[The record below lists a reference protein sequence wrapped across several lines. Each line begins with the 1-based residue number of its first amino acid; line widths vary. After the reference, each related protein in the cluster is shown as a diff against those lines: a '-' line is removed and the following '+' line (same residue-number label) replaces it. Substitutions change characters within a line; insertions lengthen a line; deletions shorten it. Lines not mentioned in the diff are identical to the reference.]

1 MHFDQP
7 AFGMPLWY
15 VCFSRA
21 YREVLI
27 DITGRFCHTNEYFKT
42 EIRFQLSQK
51 VRNYHCTKK
60 SLPLRIL
67 ATFTEKILI
76 GKLYFLCSVLV
87 TDATT
92 GGAL

>member
-1 MHFDQP
+1 MMHFDQP

-21 YREVLI
+21 YMEVLT

-51 VRNYHCTKK
+51 SSKLSLYKK
-60 SLPLRIL
+60 KFSIED
-67 ATFTEKILI
+67 FSYI
-76 GKLYFLCSVLV
+76 Y
-87 TDATT
+87 
-92 GGAL
+92 